1 MPTNPLKS
9 VDYKGRF
16 KSMGWNEFDL
26 LAAKRLWAA
35 AFRLRLQPYESVI
48 WDIETLHFTSPE
60 HPSSISFLGTT

>member
-1 MPTNPLKS
+1 
-9 VDYKGRF
+9 
-16 KSMGWNEFDL
+16 MGWNEFDL